1 MNYFFKYN
9 TKIQNGEIITS
20 DKVKR
25 VYKRLVA
32 DILNGEKFVFDEKK
46 SNHAIEFI
54 ENFCKHSKG
63 QFADKPVI
71 LELWEKAL
79 ISATF
84 GIVDKDTRL
93 RRFREVLL
101 VIGKKNGKSLLAS
114 AISLYMLMADG
125 ENGAE
130 CYCAA
135 TKREQAKIVFGE
147 CERMVRKSPAL
158 TKYIKSRI
166 NCLSFP
172 LTESFLKPLS
182 ADSNTEDGL
191 NISYAGLD
199 EIHAWQTLDLYNI
212 IADGVSAR
220 LEPLLFLT
228 TTAGFIRQG
237 LYDNKYE
244 YAEKVLNG
252 IVQDDTF
259 LPIIYELDLRQE
271 WQDESCWIKA
281 NPNLGVSK
289 SIEYLRRKIAK
300 AKADSLELKNI
311 LTKEF
316 NVRETSIQVWLN
328 FEDAVNEATYNIKDK
343 KPIYFIAGTDLSK
356 TTDLTSAC
364 ALWLVPNDEIIYV
377 SSMYWLPYELLDKRS
392 KEDKIPYDKW
402 YEQGLLRVS
411 NGNKVDYDDVVDWY
425 KEFSQINNCTMYQH
439 GYDSWSSTSF
449 IKQMTYTFGDVH
461 EAVIQGK
468 KTLSNPMRMLGA
480 DLKSKKVN
488 YNNNSI
494 TRWCL
499 TNVKADVDKN
509 DNIQPMKTSNTKQRI
524 DGFAAMLNAYVRY
537 TLEKTDYM
545 NLINRRR

>member
-1 MNYFFKYN
+1 MNYFFEYN

-259 LPIIYELDLRQE
+259 LPIIYELDSRQE

-300 AKADSLELKNI
+300 AKADPLELKNI

-316 NVRETSIQVWLN
+316 NVRETSVQVWLN